1 MRGEFDFVDDKNLG
15 PAIAEPKFYCAHQA
29 CLPVKFLTEFS
40 CRPGSRFWPFA
51 PLKPKHRCA
60 FQVLSRTKQLVR
72 SGAKKP
78 PLKAVLRTAP
88 TRNLATSRLVDPRR
102 SRPRLAMLAFRT
114 RVART
119 QTRIRLRLSSP
130 GRGQSSLPAWA
141 KN

>member
-1 MRGEFDFVDDKNLG
+1 MGKKLG
-15 PAIAEPKFYCAHQA
+15 YPQGIAQILLRPPGLPSGKIPDGIFLQAGLAVLAFRSAQTKTTLRFSHLVTHQA
-29 CLPVKFLTEFS
+29 V
-40 CRPGSRFWPFA
+40 G
-51 PLKPKHRCA
+51 A
-60 FQVLSRTKQLVR
+60 FGR
-72 SGAKKP
+72 KKP